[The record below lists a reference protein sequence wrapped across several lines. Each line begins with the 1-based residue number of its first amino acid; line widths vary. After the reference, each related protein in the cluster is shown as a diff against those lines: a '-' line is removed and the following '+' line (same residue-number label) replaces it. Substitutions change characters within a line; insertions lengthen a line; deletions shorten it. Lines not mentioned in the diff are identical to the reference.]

1 MRGASVGA
9 SGAGVGRP
17 DSPASTGSNRSAGGL
32 NVVNANGTGTKSK
45 LVPAVAM
52 PPPLAKAAGVGAVAV
67 ANGDALAV
75 PAVVLPAQQQPP
87 ASSPSNRPLPPLPPG
102 KAQQLGLVPLQSTQ
116 NGTLQ
121 QPNGLGVLAV
131 PGGAVAGAGGF
142 GMNSDVLSTH
152 NSFRMAMANSYG
164 TAAAH

>member
-1 MRGASVGA
+1 MCLCVARNRSVRGASVGA
-9 SGAGVGRP
+9 GGVAVGRP

-32 NVVNANGTGTKSK
+32 NGVNANGTGTKSK
-45 LVPAVAM
+45 SVPAVAM
-52 PPPLAKAAGVGAVAV
+52 PPQPLAKAAGPV

-75 PAVVLPAQQQPP
+75 PV
-87 ASSPSNRPLPPLPPG
+87 SSPSNRPLPPLPPG
-102 KAQQLGLVPLQSTQ
+102 KAQQLGLVPLQPPQ

-121 QPNGLGVLAV
+121 QPNGLAVLAV
-131 PGGAVAGAGGF
+131 PGGAVTGAGGF

-152 NSFRMAMANSYG
+152 NSFRLAMANSYG